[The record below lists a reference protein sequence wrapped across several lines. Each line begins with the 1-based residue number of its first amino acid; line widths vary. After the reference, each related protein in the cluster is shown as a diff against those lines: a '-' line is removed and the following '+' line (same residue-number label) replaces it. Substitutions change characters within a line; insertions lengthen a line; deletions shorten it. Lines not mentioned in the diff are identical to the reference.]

1 MRVNLVGGAVRKCDA
16 LQLGNLPRERPV
28 ASAWGLDIS
37 GFTDMGRA
45 APGRSH
51 LDAFGSDM
59 FY

>member
-1 MRVNLVGGAVRKCDA
+1 MRHLFIFYGPQSA
-16 LQLGNLPRERPV
+16 LLQAPG
-28 ASAWGLDIS
+28 GLDIS